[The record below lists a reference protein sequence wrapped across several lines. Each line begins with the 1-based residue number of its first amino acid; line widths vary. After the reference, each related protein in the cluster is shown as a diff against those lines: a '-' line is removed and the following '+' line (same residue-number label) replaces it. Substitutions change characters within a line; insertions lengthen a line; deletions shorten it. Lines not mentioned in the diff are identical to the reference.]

1 MPSHS
6 RLKLKTID
14 EKWDGLGSLPR
25 RETYLTAYSEGNPT
39 GHVQKMKKALMIAVF
54 LWALPVF
61 AQSATGELRLT
72 VADPSGFGLKSTVEL
87 VSQGN
92 EYRHTFTTDYQG
104 NLDAKRLPYGIYQA
118 LVHAPGF
125 AEVSE
130 SLEIRSAIPLDRTI
144 RMKVAP
150 VSESVSVSA
159 SGTLIDPYRA
169 GSVNEMGLQT
179 IENRLTALPGR
190 SMPDLVNSEPGWLYE
205 GNAVL
210 HPRGSEYQ
218 TQFVVDGIPLT
229 DNRSPSFG
237 PEVEA
242 DDVDSLKVYTA
253 GIPAEFGRKLGG
265 VVEVNTLKSA
275 DPGLHGQFTL
285 FGGTYDTA
293 GINTQDQ
300 YTWKGNTLGLSASG
314 NMTDHYLNP
323 VVPENYTNNGTTG
336 SFSLSYERDLTP
348 KDRVTLIVRHEL
360 ARYAIPNEYVQQ
372 NGAYVPNSNNTAGC
386 PPVPPADEPS
396 DCVFIPGGQ
405 LQTGDNFETIG
416 SASYQHT
423 FSSEAIGFLRGMA
436 RDNSNDFY
444 SNPVSWPVIATQH
457 NDFKEIYFNGSV
469 SVHYGRQEWKAGIE
483 SDATFLHENFNYVM
497 PDCATLSNPQCP
509 INLGILDAGAT
520 TFAFTGSRPDLE
532 QSAYLQDLIRLG
544 NWTINAG
551 LRWDH
556 YQLLVN
562 QNAASPRF
570 AISRYFPSI
579 GVNLHA
585 SYDRIFQTP
594 SFENIL
600 LSSSP
605 AAEALDTS
613 VPALQLPVQPSHGNY
628 YELGATKAFF
638 QKLRLDAN
646 MFRRDVNNYAD
657 DSQVLSTGI
666 SFPISFRKAILYGA
680 EAKLEV
686 PKWGRFSGFVSYSYI
701 VGNVWNPV
709 TGGLFLG
716 DDATGASSQLT
727 GHFPDSQDQ
736 RNTLRAR
743 IRYQLVPRLWLAV
756 GSDYNSGLPF
766 QPDLTA
772 QQYATEYGQVVINH
786 LNFNRDR
793 ISPYLTANASVG
805 ADLYQHEKRSLR
817 LQADVQNLSNELE
830 VIDFGGLFSGNALGP
845 SRQYTFRLVTTF

>member
-1 MPSHS
+1 MRILSPNTVRAFLH
-6 RLKLKTID
+6 RGIHFLALP
-14 EKWDGLGSLPR
+14 SLP
-25 RETYLTAYSEGNPT
+25 
-39 GHVQKMKKALMIAVF
+39 V
-54 LWALPVF
+54 PVG
-61 AQSATGELRLT
+61 AQSNAGELRLKIT
-72 VADPSGFGLKSTVEL
+72 GPDGRPLKAAVEL

-92 EYRHTFTTDYQG
+92 DYRHTVTTDDQG
-104 NLDAKRLPYGIYQA
+104 NLDARRLPYGIYQ
-118 LVHAPGF
+118 LQIRLQGF
-125 AEVSE
+125 AEVSQ
-130 SLEIRSAIPLDRTI
+130 SIEIRSALPLERTI
-144 RMKVAP
+144 QLRLAA
-150 VSESVSVSA
+150 VSESVTVNA
-159 SGTLIDPYRA
+159 AGTLVDPYRA
-169 GSVNEMGLQT
+169 GSVNELGLQT

-190 SMPDLVNSEPGWLYE
+190 SMQELVNSQPGWLYE

-218 TQFVVDGIPLT
+218 TQFVVDGIPLI

-237 PEVEA
+237 PELEA
-242 DDVDSLKVYTA
+242 DDVESLKIYTA

-265 VVEVNTLKSA
+265 VVEVNTLKTA
-275 DPGLHGQFTL
+275 DPGLHGQLTL

-293 GINTQDQ
+293 GINTQNQ
-300 YTWKGNTLGLSASG
+300 YTWKGNTVGLSASG

-336 SFSLSYERDLTP
+336 SFALSYERDLT
-348 KDRVTLIVRHEL
+348 KRDRLTLIVRHEL
-360 ARYAIPNEYVQQ
+360 ARYAIPNELVQQ
-372 NGAYVPNSNNTAGC
+372 NGAYVPTADNTVGC
-386 PPVPPADEPS
+386 PPVPPPDEPS

-405 LQTGDNFETIG
+405 LQTGDNFETMG
-416 SASYQHT
+416 SISYQHI
-423 FSSEAIGFLRGMA
+423 FSSDAIGTLRGMS
-436 RDNSNDFY
+436 RDSNNDFY
-444 SNPVSWPVIATQH
+444 SNPSSWPLIATQH
-457 NDFKEIYFNGSV
+457 NDFKEIYFNGSL
-469 SVHYGRQEWKAGIE
+469 SVHHGRQEWKAGIE
-483 SDATFLHENFNYVM
+483 SDSIFLHENFSYVV
-497 PDCATLSNPQCP
+497 PDCENPSDPQCP

-532 QSAYLQDLIRLG
+532 QSAYVQDLIRLG
-544 NWTINAG
+544 NWTVSAG

-562 QNAASPRF
+562 QNAVSPRV
-570 AISRYFPSI
+570 AISRYFPSV
-579 GVNLHA
+579 GLNLHA

-605 AAEALDTS
+605 AAEAMDTS
-613 VPALQLPVQPSHGNY
+613 VLALQLPVQPSHGNY
-628 YELGATKAFF
+628 YELGATKAFLG
-638 QKLRLDAN
+638 KLRLDAN

-666 SFPISFRKAILYGA
+666 SFPIAFRKGIIYGA

-686 PKWGRFSGFVSYSYI
+686 PHWGRFSGFASYSYI

-716 DDATGASSQLT
+716 DDATGATTDLT

-736 RNTLRAR
+736 RQTIRAR
-743 IRYQLVPRLWLAV
+743 VRYQVVPRLWIAL

-793 ISPYLTANASVG
+793 IRPYLTENFSVG
-805 ADLYQHEKRSLR
+805 ADLYQQVKRSVR
-817 LQADVQNLSNELE
+817 LQADAQNLSNELE
-830 VIDFGGLFSGNALGP
+830 AIDFGGLFSGNALGP
-845 SRQYTFRLVTTF
+845 SRQYTFRLVSTF

>member
-1 MPSHS
+1 M
-6 RLKLKTID
+6 R
-14 EKWDGLGSLPR
+14 SLF
-25 RETYLTAYSEGNPT
+25 
-39 GHVQKMKKALMIAVF
+39 HFAV
-54 LWALPVF
+54 LLLALPVILH
-61 AQSATGELRLT
+61 AQSNGELRLKVT
-72 VADPSGFGLKSTVEL
+72 DPDGLPLKASVQL

-92 EYRHTFTTDYQG
+92 DYRHTFTTDDQG
-104 NLDAKRLPYGIYQA
+104 NLDAKRLPYGLYQ
-118 LVHAPGF
+118 LQIQGLSFAPL
-125 AEVSE
+125 SE
-130 SLEIRSAIPLDRTI
+130 SIEIRSALPLDRTI
-144 RMKVAP
+144 RLKLAS
-150 VSESVSVSA
+150 VSESVKVTA

-169 GSVNEMGLQT
+169 GSVNEVGLQT

-190 SMPDLVNSEPGWLYE
+190 SMQALVNSEPGWLYE

-237 PEVEA
+237 PELEA
-242 DDVDSLKVYTA
+242 DDVDSLKIYTA
-253 GIPAEFGRKLGG
+253 GIPAEFGRKMGG

-275 DPGLHGQFTL
+275 DPGLHGQLTL
-285 FGGTYDTA
+285 FGGSYDTA

-314 NMTDHYLNP
+314 NMTAHYLNP

-336 SFSLSYERDLTP
+336 GFSLSYERELSP
-348 KDRVTLIVRHEL
+348 KDRLTLIVRHEL
-360 ARYAIPNEYVQQ
+360 ARYHIPNEFVQQ
-372 NGAYVPNSNNTAGC
+372 NGAYVPNAANTAGC

-416 SASYQHT
+416 SVSYQHI
-423 FSSEAIGFLRGMA
+423 FSSDVIASLRGMA
-436 RDNSNDFY
+436 RDNSNDFF
-444 SNPVSWPVIATQH
+444 SNPSSWPLIATQH
-457 NDFKEIYFNGSV
+457 NDFKEIYFNGSI
-469 SVHYGRQEWKAGIE
+469 SNHHGRQEWKAGLE
-483 SDATFLHENFNYVM
+483 SDATFLHENFNYIM
-497 PDCATLSNPQCP
+497 PDCTAPTDPQCP
-509 INLGILDAGAT
+509 IALGILDAGAT
-520 TFAFTGSRPDLE
+520 AFAFTGRRPDLE
-532 QSAYLQDLIRLG
+532 QSAYLQDAIRLG
-544 NWTINAG
+544 NWTVNAG

-562 QNAASPRF
+562 QNAVSPRV
-570 AISRYFPSI
+570 AVSRYFPSL
-579 GVNLHA
+579 GLNVHA

-605 AAEALDTS
+605 AAEGLDTT

-628 YELGATKAFF
+628 FELGSTKAFLG
-638 QKLRLDAN
+638 KLRLDTN
-646 MFRRDVNNYAD
+646 IFRRDVNNFAD
-657 DSQVLSTGI
+657 DSQLLSTGI
-666 SFPISFRKAILYGA
+666 SFPIALRKAIIYGA

-686 PKWGRFSGFVSYSYI
+686 LRWGRFSGFASYSYI

-716 DDATGASSQLT
+716 DDATGATTQLT

-736 RNTLRAR
+736 RNSVRAR
-743 IRYQLVPRLWLAV
+743 VRYQVASRVWIAV
-756 GSDYNSGLPF
+756 GCDYNSGMPF
-766 QPDLTA
+766 EPDLNP
-772 QQYATEYGQVVINH
+772 QQYATEYGQAVISH
-786 LNFNRDR
+786 LNFNRGR
-793 ISPYLTANASVG
+793 ITPNFTQNASVG

-817 LQADVQNLSNELE
+817 LQADAQNLSNELE

-845 SRQYTFRLVTTF
+845 ARQYTLRLVSTF